1 LPFMYPKSF
10 DYFSPKSLS
19 DALELLQAGNSETRI
34 LAGGQSLIP
43 SPKLRSLSLKRVIDI
58 TGIEELNY
66 TRREERVFRIGAL
79 TTNATLESD
88 KEVESSFPILREAAG
103 QIADPLV
110 RNMGTIGGN
119 LCHADPVNDLPAVM
133 LALNATIVATSKEG
147 TRRINADSFFIDSFK
162 TALAP
167 GEILTE
173 VEIPVAEGKI
183 GNAYRKVK
191 RGSGGFSI
199 AGVGSNLSAADDG
212 TVSNCRIA
220 MTGVGPK
227 ATRALEAEQSLQG
240 KAPTSSDFDNAAKL
254 AVEASQPHTDIN
266 ATESYRRKVLNKLVK
281 EAMSAAYDRA
291 TQVR

>member
-1 LPFMYPKSF
+1 MPFMYPKSF